1 MAYVRIHEKPKTI
14 PQIWDPLN
22 GVKVGEGGAML
33 DVSELPT
40 DRNYGALLKGCP
52 IYVDTNAV
60 AHVVKSALVISGG
73 TTSAPRVDKDHMFM
87 AADSV
92 FVSGAAV
99 TITSIDES
107 NSEYDVLNLSAPCG
121 NAVAGQIIEQAEAAG
136 DSPVKKYSP
145 NTLLGDDAN
154 MVDGETVNL
163 VFRINEWVK
172 KEKFAYPMSDTT
184 IASLAPNIIIK

>member
-22 GVKVGEGGAML
+22 GVKVGGGGAML

-52 IYVDTNAV
+52 VYVDTNAV

-73 TTSAPRVDKDHMFM
+73 TTSAPRVSKDHMFM
-87 AADSV
+87 ATDSV
-92 FVSGAAV
+92 FVSGASV
-99 TITSIDES
+99 TVESVDER
-107 NSEYDVLNLSAPCG
+107 NEDYDVLSLSAPCT
-121 NAVAGQIIEQAEAAG
+121 NAVAGQIIEQAETTTE
-136 DSPVKKYSP
+136 SPVKKYIP
-145 NTLLGDDAN
+145 NTLLGDDAH
-154 MVDGETVNL
+154 MIDGETVNV

-172 KEKFAYPMSDTT
+172 KIKFAYPMSDTT
-184 IASLAPNIIIK
+184 IDSLAPNIIIK